1 MAQWVIDPDHSVAA
15 FSIRH
20 MEVTFVHGQM
30 NDVSGIIFFDP
41 ENDSGLTMEIEIG
54 VSSIVTGVRKRDDH
68 LKSADFFDA
77 ESYPK
82 ILFKSNTVQKTG
94 PNAYAVSGDLSLHG
108 IRKEVTL
115 DVDFAG
121 PVMSPFGE
129 TCIGL
134 TGKTVLNREDFEI
147 IWNEPLENGGFMV
160 GKEVSL
166 SVNLEADLTES
177 RESD

>member
-1 MAQWVIDPDHSVAA
+1 MSKWVLDPDHSVAA

-30 NDVSGIIFFDP
+30 NDVSGIIYFDP
-41 ENDSGLTMEIEIG
+41 EDESGMTVEIEIG
-54 VSSIVTGVRKRDDH
+54 VSSIITGVRKRDDH

-82 ILFKSNTVQKTG
+82 ISFKSNTVQKTG
-94 PNAYAVSGDLSLHG
+94 PNAYAVSGDLSIHG
-108 IRKEVTL
+108 TRKAVTL

-121 PVMSPFGE
+121 PVKSPFGE

-160 GKEVSL
+160 GKEVTL
-166 SVNLEADLTES
+166 SVNLEADLTE
-177 RESD
+177 